1 MNEANEI
8 FSKNLLSILER
19 RGMNQTE
26 LAEKMGVSDAAVSYW
41 LSGAKTPR
49 MDKLV
54 KLAKLLNVTIHTLTD
69 EHGFEEFDH
78 QLPNGLIPIS
88 QLQRHKI
95 PVLGSMAAGEPIYDA
110 EFPDVVVDGP
120 LDADFA
126 LRVKGDS
133 MQPGYF
139 DGDLVFLRSVPD
151 VPHNGSIC
159 AVSVD
164 DEATLK
170 HVFRYPDHVML
181 TSDNQIYEPMLY
193 QFSEH
198 SIRILGVPVGFLR
211 MYK

>member
-54 KLAKLLNVTIHTLTD
+54 KLSKLLNVTIHTLTD
-69 EHGFEEFDH
+69 EHGFEEFDR
-78 QLPNGLIPIS
+78 QLPSGLIPIS
-88 QLQRHKI
+88 QLQHHKI

-126 LRVKGDS
+126 LRIKGDS
-133 MQPGYF
+133 MEPTYLN
-139 DGDLVFLRSVPD
+139 DDLVFLKSTPD
-151 VPHNGSIC
+151 LPHDGAVC
-159 AVSVD
+159 AIAID

-170 HVFRYPDHVML
+170 HVYRHPDSIVL
-181 TSDNQIYEPMLY
+181 TSNNTAYGPMMY
-193 QFSEH
+193 AFQEH
-198 SIRILGVPVGFLR
+198 KIQILGVPVGFLR